1 MVLVVVEAKIV
12 LSVDGVTVV
21 VVVESRDKVVSNV
34 FVAVSV
40 VVVKSIIITGSVVIS
55 TVVAGPEVV
64 VSVIA
69 A

>member
-21 VVVESRDKVVSNV
+21 VVVESRDKGVSNV

-40 VVVKSIIITGSVVIS
+40 VVVKSIIMTGSVVIS